1 MSKQYRPKLV
11 DVLATYRATLP
22 VVEDYQERD
31 VSVFAEDVN
40 RFASDQKNLN
50 LHLGEFKKTLR
61 NIVPIKEQERQYYS
75 QFSNFLERYEE
86 NRGQAS

>member
-40 RFASDQKNLN
+40 RFASDQKNL
-50 LHLGEFKKTLR
+50 KR
-61 NIVPIKEQERQYYS
+61 
-75 QFSNFLERYEE
+75 
-86 NRGQAS
+86 